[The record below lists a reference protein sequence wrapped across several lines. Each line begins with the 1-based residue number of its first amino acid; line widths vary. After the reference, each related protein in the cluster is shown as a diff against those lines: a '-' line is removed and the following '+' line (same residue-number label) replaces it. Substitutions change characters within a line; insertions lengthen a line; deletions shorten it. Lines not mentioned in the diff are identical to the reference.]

1 MWGVARFVAA
11 CGTALA
17 AVLVPATAG
26 AATITPT
33 GGFLS
38 DNFTNDAN
46 CSAREAIS
54 VANQDGSTSE
64 DSCGVNGTLG
74 DDTVVLGPGPYSLTL
89 AGQGEDSNVTGDLDA
104 RTDSTGGDLTIQ
116 GAGGSTTTLN
126 ATGLG
131 DRVLHN
137 PAVDASNTLT
147 IEGLKL
153 TGALIPGQSGGGL
166 FHVNE
171 GDIALN
177 DVIVSGNTAGG
188 GAGISFGGPGTS
200 SLSLTN
206 TTVGPNNNGTVGGGG
221 IQASGAAVTL
231 TQSDVTGDSAPI
243 GGGIRLVSGASLV
256 ASGATTEIKQNTAT
270 IQGGGI
276 QAETGNVTLNA
287 GVHLSNNQI
296 NDANGGFG
304 AGLHNNQGPGGG
316 DVTLNGAT
324 VSGNTITAS
333 DPTGNADGAGI
344 RYFADGT
351 VTLNGAAVTSNS
363 GSAGDGIGGG
373 LSISSGGTL
382 IAESS
387 LIAAN
392 SLTLADNATTVG
404 EGGGGIGLGPG
415 VTGTLTRTTVDSNH
429 LIQNDPQDTVG
440 GSGIFNNSASLTLDS
455 STVSD
460 NDIGGSPLARHGAGI
475 MGSVAGD
482 IKLLN
487 STVVA
492 NAGGTS
498 SFGGGIA
505 YETSSA
511 DTLTIAHSTV
521 ATNTATTAPGIFR
534 SGSGTIALRGSI
546 VDQGAAGCVG
556 GSITANAFNVD
567 RATSC
572 VGGADD
578 TDLENTDPLLG
589 GLADNGGATDTLALP
604 LGSPAVN
611 AVTANCLNLGGTALL
626 ADQRGYPRPFP
637 PGGACDAGSYE
648 LFTCDG
654 VAQNPVGPFTGCP
667 APPGPPTTQP
677 PTTQPPTTTQPDT
690 TQPDTTKRKKCKK
703 KKKHKH
709 RAAAAKK
716 HKKKCKHKK
725 RR

>member
-1 MWGVARFVAA
+1 MLWGASRTIAVCIAIAP
-11 CGTALA
+11 ALA
-17 AVLVPATAG
+17 PSTEAAG

-33 GGFLS
+33 SGFLS

-64 DSCGVNGTLG
+64 DSCGVSGALG

-89 AGQGEDSNVTGDLDA
+89 AGLGEDSNVTGDLDA
-104 RTDSTGGDLTIQ
+104 RTDPTGGDLTIQ

-137 PAVDASNTLT
+137 PATDASNTLT
-147 IEGLKL
+147 IVGLKL
-153 TGALIPGQSGGGL
+153 TGALIPGQFGGGL
-166 FHVNE
+166 DHINA
-171 GDIALN
+171 GDVALN
-177 DVIVSGNTAGG
+177 DVIVSGNTAGT
-188 GAGISFGGPGTS
+188 GAGIAFSGPGTS

-221 IQASGAAVTL
+221 ITASGAAVTL
-231 TQSDVTGDSAPI
+231 TDSDVTSNSAPT
-243 GGGIRLVSGASLV
+243 GGGIQLVSGASLV
-256 ASGATTEIKQNTAT
+256 ASGATTEIKQNAAT
-270 IQGGGI
+270 VQGGGI
-276 QAETGNVTLNA
+276 QAGTGNVTLNA

-304 AGLHNNQGPGGG
+304 AGLQNNQGPGGG

-344 RYFADGT
+344 RYLADGT
-351 VTLNGAAVTSNS
+351 VTLNGAVVISNS

-373 LSISSGGTL
+373 LNLSSGATL
-382 IAESS
+382 MAASS

-392 SLTLADNATTVG
+392 SLTLADNASTIV

-440 GSGIFNNSASLTLDS
+440 GGGIFNNSASLTLDS

-475 MGSVAGD
+475 MGSAAGD
-482 IKLLN
+482 INLLN

-498 SFGGGIA
+498 SSGGGIA

-521 ATNTATTAPGIFR
+521 ATNTAATAPGIFR

-567 RATSC
+567 RGTSC
-572 VGGADD
+572 VAGADD
-578 TDLENTDPLLG
+578 TDLENTNPLLG
-589 GLADNGGATDTLALP
+589 GLADNGGGTDTLALP
-604 LGSPAVN
+604 SGSPAVD

-637 PGGACDAGSYE
+637 AGGACDAGSYE
-648 LFTCDG
+648 LFACDG
-654 VAQNPVGPFTGCP
+654 VIQS
-667 APPGPPTTQP
+667 PPGPFVGCPPPPTGGGTPGVTQP
-677 PTTQPPTTTQPDT
+677 PTTGTQPPNTG
-690 TQPDTTKRKKCKK
+690 TKVKKCKR

-709 RAAAAKK
+709 RADAAKK
-716 HKKKCKHKK
+716 KKKCKKK
-725 RR
+725 GKKK